1 MSTANYFEALNKVE
15 PALES
20 LGYELEDNSVRV
32 EEELVEVTERVQG
45 EYSFVDF
52 YGGRQAEELVEEVER
67 ELEEVPDITSHNSNG
82 LHSLGY
88 RQRRL

>member
-1 MSTANYFEALNKVE
+1 MSTKGYFKALEKVE

-32 EEELVEVTERVQG
+32 DEELVEVTERAQG

-52 YGGRQAEELVEEVER
+52 YGGREAHQLVEEVER
-67 ELEEVPDITSHNSNG
+67 ELEDVPDITSHNSNG

-88 RQRRL
+88 QQERF